1 MVLLSDLHTVDCTLQ
16 YTPFCLISTSA
27 AAHVAKKLELK
38 NKLVNFLNAQVFF
51 PVFFKNLLLGG
62 TRQ

>member
-38 NKLVNFLNAQVFF
+38 NKLVNFLNAHVFF
-51 PVFFKNLLLGG
+51 LFFLKSVI
-62 TRQ
+62 RRY

>member
-51 PVFFKNLLLGG
+51 PVFLKIYY
-62 TRQ
+62 

>member
-51 PVFFKNLLLGG
+51 QFLKKSII
-62 TRQ
+62 RRY